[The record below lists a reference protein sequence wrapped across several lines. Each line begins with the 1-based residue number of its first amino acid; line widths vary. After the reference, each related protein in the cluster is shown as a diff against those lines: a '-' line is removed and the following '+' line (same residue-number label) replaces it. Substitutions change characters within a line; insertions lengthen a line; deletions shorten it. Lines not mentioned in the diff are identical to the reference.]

1 MAGQDLSYICP
12 DAWRKRCGVV
22 MQDGFIFSDTVT
34 KNIALGNEQPDMQRI
49 IHAAK
54 TANLH
59 DEIEKLPQG
68 YFTKIGAEGVGLSGG
83 QTQRVLI
90 ARAVYKNP
98 EFIFFDEAT
107 SALDAN
113 NEKIIQENL
122 KCFFKDKTVVVIA
135 HRLSTVKQADQII
148 MLDKGKIVE
157 QGDHISLTQNRAY
170 YYDLVKNQL
179 ELGN

>member
-1 MAGQDLSYICP
+1 MAEHDLRFICP
-12 DAWRKRCGVV
+12 DAWRKQCGVV
-22 MQDGFIFSDTVT
+22 MQDGFIFSDTLAR
-34 KNIALGNEQPDMQRI
+34 NIALGNEQPDMQRV

-59 DEIEKLPQG
+59 EEIEKLPQG

-90 ARAVYKNP
+90 ARAVYKDP
-98 EFIFFDEAT
+98 EYIFFDEAT

-122 KCFFKDKTVVVIA
+122 KCFFKGRTVVIIA
-135 HRLSTVKQADQII
+135 HRHTVKHADQII
-148 MLDKGKIVE
+148 VLDKGGIVE
-157 QGDHISLTQNRAY
+157 QGDHVSLTKKQGY
-170 YYDLVKNQL
+170 YYDLVKNQF
-179 ELGN
+179 